1 MPDEIKEKLKLQ
13 TILKKVKEI
22 ADDQFDGEVSDN
34 ILSIFNQLSTPEKRI
49 LLKGLINICMLLE
62 KSVLTSEL
70 DNETLATKENISE
83 IKTTVKTAEDAI
95 HDDIFNIEAFNQKEM
110 IKLRSWMVKFF
121 SIGGV
126 LAVVGFFTVIFLLS
140 SDKQG
145 MIDSV
150 VNFFNVLK
158 EATGF

>member
-22 ADDQFDGEVSDN
+22 ANDQFDGEVSDN

-70 DNETLATKENISE
+70 ENETLATKESIDE

-121 SIGGV
+121 SVGGV
-126 LAVVGFFTVIFLLS
+126 LAVTVFFTIVFLLS
-140 SDKQG
+140 NDKQS